1 MVEKHNLTFPVIYGL
16 DVQKEAD
23 KIGGYFDSEHGY
35 FQPANFILRDSKVFN
50 ATYSSGPLGRLQ
62 AQLVLEV
69 VSKIPQHDFDAS
81 ESDHTQEIVD
91 VVLVAGNQAAKHLQP
106 SEQTL
111 DCPAPPIAA

>member
-1 MVEKHNLTFPVIYGL
+1 MAVKHVPTSEVHSGTKGGTTGCGFDTKVNPTLGIDHTKITC
-16 DVQKEAD
+16 D
-23 KIGGYFDSEHGY
+23 KTRMD
-35 FQPANFILRDSKVFN
+35 AR
-50 ATYSSGPLGRLQ
+50 TR
-62 AQLVLEV
+62 LEV

-91 VVLVAGNQAAKHLQP
+91 VVLVARNQAAKHLQP